1 MYIGFFMQQTQKLS
15 IDQII
20 EEGLTNNIFG
30 RDFQFR
36 KGQRE
41 TITSIINAYL
51 EDPES
56 TVVID
61 APTGTGKSLIAMW
74 CSYILKEMGKQG
86 YLITSDLSLQD
97 QYEHDFYKF
106 KLGWPS
112 IRGIDNYNCH
122 VNGLKFSLGE
132 CRMRNMSYEQAE
144 KQLPCAST
152 CEYIQTRKRA
162 MDMPVTLLNY
172 SFWLIQRNMV
182 AKRAIERD
190 MTPPFGRRD
199 FVFFDEAHQIDQIV
213 QGHFTP
219 KIPDNL
225 VDSLMELRKFL
236 KSVQL
241 DYPHVTP
248 VILQELVDDLFQ
260 IQDKAVLFIKLKQLK
275 KYLYDYRK
283 TKNDVDKLA
292 KKQFG
297 KNLEKP
303 MTAKWRK
310 TYGRYD
316 FIKDIYCKIDDY
328 IEIIKDAG
336 VDSIVFDQQEKE
348 VRFMCIKEAK
358 MIQKY
363 LHQQAG
369 FKVFMSATIGS
380 PQDFVKIMGI
390 EQAKLIR
397 LDEQFSY
404 QKSPI
409 VFVNKYKLSFRERE
423 KNFKHVADMLDKI
436 IDKHDGQRGIIH
448 TGSYMFSTQIL
459 EHSKYRNRLIK
470 YTDSRQKKVSIQAFK
485 SNPGSVLIGP
495 SILEGLDLKDDIS
508 RFQVFFKVP
517 YPSLGDPLIKAK
529 LQAQPNWYNWKT
541 VISLLQGVGRS
552 VRNENDWAVTYILDA
567 CFESLLMTPNAFP
580 KSFKDRIKIIEK

>member
-1 MYIGFFMQQTQKLS
+1 MQQTQTLS

-20 EEGLTNNIFG
+20 NEGLTNNTFG
-30 RDFQFR
+30 ENFQFR
-36 KGQRE
+36 QGQRE

-74 CSYILKEMGKQG
+74 CSYILKEMGKRG

-106 KLGWPS
+106 KLHWPS
-112 IRGIDNYNCH
+112 IRGIDNYDCH

-132 CRMRNMSYEQAE
+132 CRMRNMSYDQAE

-152 CEYIQTRKRA
+152 CEYIQTRKRS

-172 SFWLIQRNMV
+172 SFWLIQRNYI

-199 FVFFDEAHQIDQIV
+199 FVFFDEAHQIDKIV

-219 KIPDNL
+219 RIPNNL

-236 KSVQL
+236 KSIQL

-248 VILQELVDDLFQ
+248 IILQELVDDLFQ
-260 IQDKAVLFIKLKQLK
+260 IQDKSVLFIKLKQLK

-283 TKNDVDKLA
+283 TKSEVDKLA

-310 TYGRYD
+310 AYGRYD
-316 FIKDIYCKIDDY
+316 FIKDIYCKVDDY
-328 IEIIKDAG
+328 IDIIKDAG
-336 VDSIVFDQQEKE
+336 TDSIVFDQQEKE

-409 VFVNKYKLSFRERE
+409 IFVNKYKLSFRERE

-436 IDKHDGQRGIIH
+436 IDRHKGQRGIIH
-448 TGSYMFSTQIL
+448 TGSYVFSTQIL

-470 YTDSRQKKVSIQAFK
+470 YTDSKQKKISIEAFK
-485 SNPGSVLIGP
+485 SNPGSILIGP

-529 LQAQPNWYNWKT
+529 LQAQPEWYQWKT
-541 VISLLQGVGRS
+541 LNQMYQGIGRS
-552 VRNENDWAVTYILDA
+552 VRHKDDWAVTYILDA
-567 CFESLLMTPNAFP
+567 SFNNLLV
-580 KSFKDRIKIIEK
+580 SFIQNPSVRGRLKIIE

>member
-1 MYIGFFMQQTQKLS
+1 MQQTQILD
-15 IDQII
+15 INQII
-20 EEGLTNNIFG
+20 DTCLSNNTFG
-30 RDFQFR
+30 ENFQFR

-41 TITSIINAYL
+41 TITSIVEAYI

-74 CSYILKEMGKQG
+74 CSYIFKEMGKRG
-86 YLITSDLSLQD
+86 YLLTSDLSLQD

-112 IRGIDNYNCH
+112 IRGIDNYDCH

-132 CRMRNMSYEQAE
+132 CRMRNMGYEQAE
-144 KQLPCAST
+144 KQLQCAAK
-152 CEYIQTRKRA
+152 CDYIQTRKRSI
-162 MDMPVTLLNY
+162 DLPVTLLNY
-172 SFWLIQRNMV
+172 SFWLIQRNYV
-182 AKRAIERD
+182 AKRAIEREVE
-190 MTPPFGRRD
+190 PPFGPRD
-199 FVFFDEAHQIDQIV
+199 FVFFDEAHQVDQIV
-213 QGHFTP
+213 QNHFTP
-219 KIPDNL
+219 RIPLNL
-225 VDSLMELRKFL
+225 VDTLMEVRKFL

-241 DYPHVTP
+241 EYPHVSP
-248 VILQELVDDLFQ
+248 VILQEIVDDLFKS
-260 IQDKAVLFIKLKQLK
+260 QDNSVLFIKLKQLK
-275 KYLYDYRK
+275 QYLHSYRK

-303 MTAKWRK
+303 MTAGYRK
-310 TYGRYD
+310 AYGRYD

-336 VDSIVFDQQEKE
+336 VDSMVFDQKEKE
-348 VRFMCIKEAK
+348 VRFMCIKESK

-363 LHQQAG
+363 LHEQAR

-380 PQDFVKIMGI
+380 PHDFVKIMGI
-390 EQAKLIR
+390 KKAKIIR

-423 KNFKHVADMLDKI
+423 NNFKHVANMLDKI
-436 IDKHDGQRGIIH
+436 IEKHKGQRGIIH
-448 TGSYMFSTQIL
+448 TGSYSFSTQIL
-459 EHSKYRNRLIK
+459 EHSRHRSRLIK
-470 YTDSRQKKVSIQAFK
+470 YTDSRQKKMSIEAFK
-485 SNPGSVLIGP
+485 SNPGSILIGP

-529 LQAQPNWYNWKT
+529 LKAQPNWYNWKT

-567 CFESLLMTPNAFP
+567 CFESLLMTPNVFP
-580 KSFKDRIKIIEK
+580 ESFKNRIKIIEK

>member
-1 MYIGFFMQQTQKLS
+1 MQQTQQLS

-20 EEGLTNNIFG
+20 NEGLTNNTFG
-30 RDFQFR
+30 ENFQFR
-36 KGQRE
+36 RGQRE

-74 CSYILKEMGKQG
+74 CSYILKEMGKRG

-106 KLGWPS
+106 KLHWPS
-112 IRGIDNYNCH
+112 IRGIDNYDCH

-132 CRMRNMSYEQAE
+132 CRMRNMSYDQAE

-152 CEYIQTRKRA
+152 CEYIQTRKRS

-172 SFWLIQRNMV
+172 SFWLIQRNYV

-190 MTPPFGRRD
+190 TVPPFGRRD
-199 FVFFDEAHQIDQIV
+199 FVFFDEAHQIDKIV

-219 KIPDNL
+219 RIPNNL

-248 VILQELVDDLFQ
+248 IILRELVDDLFK
-260 IQDKAVLFIKLKQLK
+260 IQDKSVLFIKLKQLK
-275 KYLYDYRK
+275 KYLHDYRK
-283 TKNDVDKLA
+283 TKGEVDKLA

-303 MTAKWRK
+303 MTTKWRK
-310 TYGRYD
+310 AYGRYD
-316 FIKDIYCKIDDY
+316 FIKDIYCKVDDY

-336 VDSIVFDQQEKE
+336 VNSIVFDQQEKE

-369 FKVFMSATIGS
+369 FKVFMSATIGN

-397 LDEQFSY
+397 LNEQFSY

-409 VFVNKYKLSFRERE
+409 IFVNKYKLSFRERE

-436 IDKHDGQRGIIH
+436 IDKHKGQRGIIH
-448 TGSYMFSTQIL
+448 TGSYVFSTQIL
-459 EHSKYRNRLIK
+459 EHSKYRSRLIK
-470 YTDSRQKKVSIQAFK
+470 YTDSRQKKVSIKAFK
-485 SNPGSVLIGP
+485 SNPGSILIGP

-529 LQAQPNWYNWKT
+529 LQAQPEWYQWKT
-541 VISLLQGVGRS
+541 LNQMYQGIGRS
-552 VRNENDWAVTYILDA
+552 VRHKDDWAVTYILDA
-567 CFESLLMTPNAFP
+567 SFNNLLV
-580 KSFKDRIKIIEK
+580 SFIQNPSVKGRLKIIE

>member
-1 MYIGFFMQQTQKLS
+1 MQQTLS

-20 EEGLTNNIFG
+20 NEGLTNNTFG
-30 RDFQFR
+30 ENFQFR
-36 KGQRE
+36 RGQRE

-74 CSYILKEMGKQG
+74 CSYILKEMGKRG

-106 KLGWPS
+106 KLHWPS
-112 IRGIDNYNCH
+112 IRGIDNYDCH

-132 CRMRNMSYEQAE
+132 CRMRNMSYDQAE

-152 CEYIQTRKRA
+152 CEYIQTRKRS

-172 SFWLIQRNMV
+172 SFWLIQRNYV

-199 FVFFDEAHQIDQIV
+199 FVFFDEAHQIDKIV

-219 KIPDNL
+219 RIPNNL

-248 VILQELVDDLFQ
+248 IILGELVDDLFQ
-260 IQDKAVLFIKLKQLK
+260 IQDKSVLFIKLKQLK
-275 KYLYDYRK
+275 KYLHDYRK
-283 TKNDVDKLA
+283 TKSEVDKLA

-310 TYGRYD
+310 AYGRYD
-316 FIKDIYCKIDDY
+316 FIKDIYCKVDDY

-409 VFVNKYKLSFRERE
+409 IFVNKYKLSFRERE

-436 IDKHDGQRGIIH
+436 IDKHKGQRGIIH
-448 TGSYMFSTQIL
+448 TGSYVFSTQIL
-459 EHSKYRNRLIK
+459 EHSKYRSRLIK
-470 YTDSRQKKVSIQAFK
+470 YTDSRQKKVSIEAFK
-485 SNPGSVLIGP
+485 SNPGSILIGP

-529 LQAQPNWYNWKT
+529 LQAQPEWYQWKT
-541 VISLLQGVGRS
+541 LNQMYQGIGRS
-552 VRNENDWAVTYILDA
+552 VRHKDDWAVTYILDA
-567 CFESLLMTPNAFP
+567 SFNNLLV
-580 KSFKDRIKIIEK
+580 SFIQNPSVKGRLKIIE

>member
-1 MYIGFFMQQTQKLS
+1 MQQTQTLD

-20 EEGLTNNIFG
+20 DESLSSNTFG
-30 RDFQFR
+30 ENFQFR

-41 TITSIINAYL
+41 TITSIIEAYI

-74 CSYILKEMGKQG
+74 CSYIFKEMGKRG
-86 YLITSDLSLQD
+86 YLLTSDLSLQD

-112 IRGIDNYNCH
+112 IRGIDNYDCH
-122 VNGLKFSLGE
+122 ENGLKFSLGE
-132 CRMRNMSYEQAE
+132 CRMRNMSYDQAE
-144 KQLPCAST
+144 KQLPCAVS
-152 CEYIQTRKRA
+152 CDYIQTRKRSI
-162 MDMPVTLLNY
+162 DMPVTLLNY

-190 MTPPFGRRD
+190 IEPPFGQRD

-213 QGHFTP
+213 QNHFTP
-219 KIPDNL
+219 KIPNTL
-225 VDSLMELRKFL
+225 VESLMEMRKFL
-236 KSVQL
+236 KSVSL
-241 DYPHVTP
+241 EYPHVTP
-248 VILQELVDDLFQ
+248 VILQELVNDLFRS
-260 IQDKAVLFIKLKQLK
+260 QDKNVLFLKLKQLK
-275 KYLYDYRK
+275 KYLHAYRK

-297 KNLEKP
+297 KSLEFKP
-303 MTAKWRK
+303 MTGKWRK
-310 TYGRYD
+310 AYGRYD

-328 IEIIKDAG
+328 LEIIKDAG

-348 VRFMCIKEAK
+348 VRFMCIKESK

-363 LHQQAG
+363 LHEQAG

-380 PQDFVKIMGI
+380 PQDFVRIMGI
-390 EQAKLIR
+390 EKAKLIR

-409 VFVNKYKLSFRERE
+409 IFVNKYKLSFRERE

-436 IDKHDGQRGIIH
+436 IAKHNGQRGIIH
-448 TGSYMFSTQIL
+448 TGSYQFSTQIL
-459 EHSKYRNRLIK
+459 EHSKYRSRLIK
-470 YTDSRQKKVSIQAFK
+470 YTDSRQKKMSIEAFK
-485 SNPGSVLIGP
+485 SNPGSILIGP
-495 SILEGLDLKDDIS
+495 SILEGLDLKDDTS

-567 CFESLLMTPNAFP
+567 CFESLLMTPNTFP
-580 KSFKDRIKIIEK
+580 ESFKNRIKIIE